1 MKFGLWDIPEK
12 EYVSE
17 CAAYER
23 AVKISASDIR
33 LDLENR
39 RSFTTGSAAEPYE
52 TTLEGC
58 TCEIHNING
67 LPCKHM
73 IRLAAELGY
82 SFDVPEFDPYAAA
95 DYDISEDVERLTA
108 RWRSGQLTLEALRSC
123 IAALKKS
130 ASKSKRRK
138 GRPKKEDVS
147 NAE

>member
-1 MKFGLWDIPEK
+1 MKFGPWEIPDE

-23 AVKISASDIR
+23 ALKIKADDIHFD
-33 LDLENR
+33 LDS
-39 RSFTTGSAAEPYE
+39 RSSSTIGSAPEPYE
-52 TTLEGC
+52 TTLDGC
-58 TCEIHNING
+58 TCEIRSING

-95 DYDISEDVERLTA
+95 DYDVGEDVDRLTE

-123 IAALKKS
+123 ISALKKS
-130 ASKSKRRK
+130 ASKAKRPK
-138 GRPKKEDVS
+138 GRPKKEVVPH
-147 NAE
+147 AG